1 MKAIITP
8 TILSGNVDIPAS
20 KSLLHRAIIASC
32 LAKGTSNIFNVTY
45 SEDINATIEVMQ
57 KLGATIIKNKDNSLT
72 IIGSKIIRKDNYINA
87 NESGS
92 TLRFIIPLAILD
104 DKPICFDGNNN
115 LKKRPLDEY
124 INIFKKQ
131 NIEYNRGI
139 DYLPLKV
146 NGKLK
151 SDTFKIKG
159 NISSQYIT
167 GLLFALPLL
176 DKDSKIIIEGELESK
191 SYIDLTLEIL
201 KLAKIRVYHNNY
213 QEFIIYGNQS
223 YQPFNYVVES
233 DYSQAAFYLVANALG
248 AKITINNLKS
258 NSLQGD
264 KKIVQDI
271 EQICQGNATL
281 SFKQTPDLF
290 PIEIVLAS
298 FIKNKTTFIDLERLK
313 IKESNRIE
321 SMVNNLKKLN
331 ANITYEN
338 NVVIVEGKE
347 MLSGGNV
354 KSYNDHRIVM
364 ALAIA
369 SIKMQ
374 DKLIINDAECIKK
387 SYPNF
392 FEDFIR
398 LGGKVELKYE

>member
-1 MKAIITP
+1 MKVIITP
-8 TILSGNVDIPAS
+8 SILSGNISVPAS
-20 KSLLHRAIIASC
+20 KSLLHRAIIAAC

-45 SEDINATIEVMQ
+45 SEDINATIEAME
-57 KLGATIIKNKDNSLT
+57 KLGATIVKNNDNSLT
-72 IIGSKIIRKDNYINA
+72 ITGNKIIRKDNYINA

-92 TLRFIIPLAILD
+92 TLRFIISIAILN

-124 INIFKKQ
+124 INIFNKQ
-131 NIEYNRGI
+131 KIEYEKGN

-146 NGKLK
+146 KGKLK

-176 DKDSKIIIEGELESK
+176 DKDSKIIIDGELESK
-191 SYIDLTLEIL
+191 NYIDLTLEIL
-201 KLAKIRVYHNNY
+201 NLAKIKVINNNY
-213 QEFIIYGNQS
+213 QEFIVSGNQN
-223 YQPFNYVVES
+223 YQPFNYDVEG

-248 AKITINNLKS
+248 AKIKIDNLKED
-258 NSLQGD
+258 SLQGD
-264 KKIVQDI
+264 KKIIQDI
-271 EQICQGNATL
+271 EKICKGEATL

-290 PIEIVLAS
+290 PIETVLAS
-298 FIKNKTTFIDLERLK
+298 FINGKTTFVDLERLK

-321 SMVNNLKKLN
+321 SMVNNLKKLKG
-331 ANITYEN
+331 NIVYEKG
-338 NVVIVEGKE
+338 IVTINGQEN
-347 MLSGGNV
+347 LSGGII

-364 ALAIA
+364 SLAIA
-369 SIKMQ
+369 SIKLK
-374 DKLIINDAECIKK
+374 DKIIITNAECIKK

-392 FEDFIR
+392 FKDFIK
-398 LGGKVELKYE
+398 LGGKVEVEDE